1 MRLCFADLDALSKE
15 AAASI
20 AARIRSKK
28 SGFVLGLSG
37 GSTPIGTYRTLARM
51 DLPWEHVTLALLDE
65 RFVPETDSDSNAAMI
80 RREIVVPVGIPEER
94 FVRPRV
100 GAEAAVA
107 ASEFERQVRQLS
119 SFDLAILGMGAD
131 GHTASLFPGGPELEE
146 EARWAMPTMSPA
158 GTRQRISLTI
168 PALGQFQQAMILVE
182 GAAKRKILRSAWHD
196 SDCELPICQ
205 AVERID
211 DVEWFVSSNAWPD

>member
-1 MRLCFADLDALSKE
+1 
-15 AAASI
+15 
-20 AARIRSKK
+20 
-28 SGFVLGLSG
+28 
-37 GSTPIGTYRTLARM
+37 M

-80 RREIVVPVGIPEER
+80 RREIVVPAGIPEER

-146 EARWAMPTMSPA
+146 EVRWAIPTMSPA

-168 PALGQFQQAMILVE
+168 PALSQFQQAMILVE
-182 GAAKRKILRSAWHD
+182 GAAKRAILRSAWHD
-196 SDCELPICQ
+196 SDCDLPICQ